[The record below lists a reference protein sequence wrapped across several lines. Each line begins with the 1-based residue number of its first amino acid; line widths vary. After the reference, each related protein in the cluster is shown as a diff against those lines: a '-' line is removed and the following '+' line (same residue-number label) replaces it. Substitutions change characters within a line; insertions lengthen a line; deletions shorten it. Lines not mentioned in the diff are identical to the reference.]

1 MAGLSPEER
10 KKLKLKARKVG
21 QCRFEVILAATTAMG
36 TAASCYLVSRHAAW
50 LYSSSAY
57 VHTVAVRTALHLSYT
72 S

>member
-21 QCRFEVILAATTAMG
+21 QRRFEVILAATAAME
-36 TAASCYLVSRHAAW
+36 TAASCYLVSSHAAW
-50 LYSSSAY
+50 LYSSTSF
-57 VHTVAVRTALHLSYT
+57 VHTVAVRTAQHLSYT